1 MEITGII
8 IAKNEAKYITKAI
21 ESLLSVCERVI
32 VVDSGSDDGTHKLAE
47 QAGASVVFHEWE
59 GFKGQRRFAD
69 TVVETDWVLVLDADE
84 RLSAGL
90 ASAILKLKEKPD
102 TSEIHAYSLQRNL
115 HFMGKCFRNNFL
127 TSEWKT
133 RLYNRKYCKWVGGS
147 VHETVSVNGKTGKI
161 PYSIDHYPFENLKD
175 AKEKLRLYGELKA
188 QDKYKRGKRVGF
200 FGILLH
206 IIITFLKK
214 YILQCYFLGGTPG
227 LILSWLETDYTA
239 IKYMKLYE
247 LNHSDKDKE
256 KNNDAE

>member
-127 TSEWKT
+127 TCERKV
-133 RLYNRKYCKWVGGS
+133 RLYNRNFASWTGGS
-147 VHETVSVNGKTGKI
+147 VHENLTVDGKI
-161 PYSIDHYPFENLKD
+161 QKISKAIDHYPYQNMED
-175 AKEKLRLYGELKA
+175 ASEKLRHYAFMKA
-188 QDKYKRGKRVGF
+188 SDKFEAGKTAGF
-200 FGILLH
+200 WKTVLNIKYNFIKKYLFQFR
-206 IIITFLKK
+206 FLK
-214 YILQCYFLGGTPG
+214 GTPG